1 LERKSTYK
9 VNTAIENLLCYL
21 WKPVLRGEKEM
32 SARDLS
38 VLISVI
44 LIVSMLIIPFPT
56 WLLSILIILNITL
69 ALLVLLVSMNM
80 TEPLQFSV
88 FPSLLL
94 LLTLYRLG
102 LNVSTTRAI
111 LSHGDAGG
119 VVETFGTFVVGG
131 NIVVGLILFLILIII
146 QFIVI
151 TKGAERVSEVAARF
165 TLDAMPGK
173 QMSIDA
179 DLNAGMI
186 SEQEARERRK
196 KVGREA
202 DFYGA
207 MDGASKFVKGD
218 AIASIIIVLINL
230 IAGIIIGMLQQ
241 GMGLADAAKHFS
253 LLSVGDGI
261 VSQIPA
267 LLISTATGIVV
278 TRAASEGNLGQEITS
293 QLLAYPKLLYVAGG
307 TIFLLGLFTPIN
319 DLLTIPI
326 AGMLAVG
333 GYMFSKVPKTDKLQL
348 EEMEEASGADEMKSP
363 ESVISLLNV
372 DPIEF
377 EFGYGLIPL
386 ADTNQGGDLLDRIVM
401 IRRQLAIELGLVI
414 PVVRIRDNIQLQ
426 PNEYRL
432 KIKGNEMAR
441 GELLLDHYLAMSP
454 GIEDDSIEGIDTIE
468 PSFGLPAK
476 WITDG
481 MKERAEIFGYTV
493 VDPPSV
499 VSTHITEVIK
509 ANAYELLGRQ
519 ETKQLIDHVKE
530 SYPILIEE
538 VTPNPLSVGEV
549 QKVLSKLL
557 KENVSIRN
565 LPVIF
570 ETLADFGKV
579 TTDTDILA
587 EYVRQALARQI
598 TNQYASQGETL
609 KVATLSGKAE
619 KSVADAIQ
627 QTEHGNYLALD
638 PSISQRILESIA
650 KNIEQFSMMEQTPIV
665 LCSPAVRMYVRQLTE
680 RYFPKVPIL
689 SYNELEANVEVQS
702 VGVVN
707 VD

>member
-1 LERKSTYK
+1 
-9 VNTAIENLLCYL
+9 
-21 WKPVLRGEKEM
+21 M
-32 SARDLS
+32 SARDLP
-38 VLISVI
+38 VLLGVI
-44 LIVSMLIIPFPT
+44 LIVAMLVIPLPS
-56 WLLSILIILNITL
+56 WLLSVLIIINISL
-69 ALLVLLVSMNM
+69 ALLVLLTSMNM
-80 TEPLQFSV
+80 REPLQFSV

-94 LLTLYRLG
+94 LLTLFRLG
-102 LNVSTTRAI
+102 LNVSTTRSI
-111 LSHGDAGG
+111 LSRGEAGG
-119 VVETFGTFVVGG
+119 VVETFGTFVTGG
-131 NIVVGLILFLILIII
+131 NLLVGMVVFLILVII

-186 SEQEARERRK
+186 SEREARERRE
-196 KVGREA
+196 KVGRES

-218 AIASIIIVLINL
+218 AIAGIIIVIINL
-230 IAGIIIGMLQQ
+230 IFGMIVGVAQQ
-241 GMGLADAAKHFS
+241 GMAIGDAVSRYS
-253 LLSVGDGI
+253 LLTVGDGL

-278 TRAASEGNLGQEITS
+278 TRAASEGNLSSEITG
-293 QLLAYPKLLYVAGG
+293 QLFAYPKMLYITGG
-307 TIFLLGLFTPIN
+307 TIFFLGLFTPIS
-319 DLLTIPI
+319 DLLTISI
-326 AGMLAVG
+326 AGLLFMG
-333 GYMFSKVPKTDKLQL
+333 GYAISHNSNEEKAGIEETEEEVGTDDL
-348 EEMEEASGADEMKSP
+348 KSP
-363 ESVISLLNV
+363 ESVVSLLNV

-386 ADTNQGGDLLDRIVM
+386 ADSNQGGDLLDRIVM

-426 PNEYRL
+426 PNEYRF
-432 KIKGNEMAR
+432 KIKGSEMAR

-454 GIEDDSIEGIDTIE
+454 GVDDDSVDGIDTIE

-476 WITDG
+476 WVTEEV
-481 MKERAEIFGYTV
+481 KEQAEMLGYTV

-499 VSTHITEVIK
+499 VSTHITEVLK
-509 ANAYELLGRQ
+509 RNAYELLGRQ
-519 ETKQLIDHVKE
+519 ETKQLIEHLKE
-530 SYPILIEE
+530 TYPILVDE

-549 QKVLSKLL
+549 QKVLAKLL

-565 LPVIF
+565 LPIIF
-570 ETLADFGKV
+570 ETLADFGKII
-579 TTDTDILA
+579 TDPELLA

-598 TNQYASQGETL
+598 TNQYTVNGQTL
-609 KVATLSGKAE
+609 KVVTISGKIE
-619 KSVADAIQ
+619 KILADGIQ
-627 QTEHGNYLALD
+627 QTEHGSYLSID
-638 PSISQRILESIA
+638 PAMSQSILEALASQ
-650 KNIEQFSMMEQTPIV
+650 IEKLSLTEQTPVV
-665 LCSPAVRMYVRQLTE
+665 LCSPAVRMYLRQLTE
-680 RYFPKVPIL
+680 RYFPQVPIL

-707 VD
+707 IE

>member
-1 LERKSTYK
+1 
-9 VNTAIENLLCYL
+9 
-21 WKPVLRGEKEM
+21 M
-32 SARDLS
+32 SAKDLS
-38 VLISVI
+38 VLLSVI
-44 LIVSMLIIPFPT
+44 LIVAMLIIPFPT
-56 WLLSILIILNITL
+56 WLLSILIILNISL
-69 ALLVLLVSMNM
+69 ALLVLLISMNIS
-80 TEPLQFSV
+80 EPLQFSV

-102 LNVSTTRAI
+102 LNVSTTRSI
-111 LSHGDAGG
+111 LSTGSGGG

-131 NIVVGLILFLILIII
+131 NIVVGLVLFTILVII

-151 TKGAERVSEVAARF
+151 TKGSERVSEVAARF
-165 TLDAMPGK
+165 SLDAMPGK

-186 SEQEARERRK
+186 TETQARERRE

-202 DFYGA
+202 DFYGS

-230 IAGIIIGMLQQ
+230 CVGIVIGMLQQ
-241 GMGLADAAKHFS
+241 GMSFADAAHQFS
-253 LLSVGDGI
+253 LMTVGDGI

-267 LLISTATGIVV
+267 LLNSTATGIVV
-278 TRAASEGNLGQEITS
+278 TRAASNGNLGNEIMS
-293 QLLAYPKLLYVAGG
+293 QLLAFPKMLYIAGG
-307 TIFLLGLFTPIN
+307 TIFLLGLCTPIN
-319 DLLTIPI
+319 DLLTIPV
-326 AGMLAVG
+326 ASMLVFG
-333 GYMFSKVPKTDKLQL
+333 GYTFSKIPEPDKLEL
-348 EEMEEASGADEMKSP
+348 EQMEEAVQTDEMKSP
-363 ESVISLLNV
+363 ESVINLLDV

-401 IRRQLAIELGLVI
+401 IRRQLAIELGMVI
-414 PVVRIRDNIQLQ
+414 PVVRIRDNIQLK

-454 GIEDDSIEGIDTIE
+454 GVEDDSIEGIDTIE

-476 WITDG
+476 WITEEQ
-481 MKERAEIFGYTV
+481 KERAEIFGYTV

-509 ANAYELLGRQ
+509 ANAHELLGRQ
-519 ETKQLIDHVKE
+519 ETKQLIDHLKE
-530 SYPILIEE
+530 KYPILIEE
-538 VTPNPLSVGEV
+538 VTPNPLSVGDV
-549 QKVLSKLL
+549 QKVLAKLL
-557 KENVSIRN
+557 RENVSIRN

-570 ETLADFGKV
+570 ETLADFAKV
-579 TTDTDILA
+579 TSDTDILA
-587 EYVRQALARQI
+587 EYVRQSLARQI
-598 TNQYASQGETL
+598 TNQHVGQGETL
-609 KVATLSGKAE
+609 KVATLSGKIE
-619 KSVADAIQ
+619 KTIADAIQ

-638 PSISQRILESIA
+638 PAISQKILEAIA
-650 KNIEQFSMMEQTPIV
+650 KQIEQFSTLEQTPIL

-702 VGVVN
+702 IGVVN
-707 VD
+707 MD

>member
-1 LERKSTYK
+1 
-9 VNTAIENLLCYL
+9 
-21 WKPVLRGEKEM
+21 M

-38 VLISVI
+38 VLASVI
-44 LIVSMLIIPFPT
+44 LIVAMLIIPFPS
-56 WLLSILIILNITL
+56 WLLSLLIIVNISL
-69 ALLVLLVSMNM
+69 ALLVLLTSMNM
-80 TEPLQFSV
+80 NEPLQFSI

-94 LLTLYRLG
+94 LLTLFRLG
-102 LNVSTTRAI
+102 LNVSTTRSI
-111 LSHGDAGG
+111 LSKGEAGD

-131 NIVVGLILFLILIII
+131 NILVGLVVFIILIVI

-151 TKGAERVSEVAARF
+151 TKGSERVSEVAARF

-186 SEQEARERRK
+186 SEHDARNRRE

-218 AIASIIIVLINL
+218 AIAGIVIVMINL
-230 IAGIIIGMLQQ
+230 IFGIIIGMTQQ
-241 GMGLADAAKHFS
+241 GLPIAEAATRYS
-253 LLSVGDGI
+253 LLTVGDGI

-278 TRAASEGNLGQEITS
+278 TRAASEGNLGQDIMN
-293 QLLAYPKLLYVAGG
+293 QLLAYPAMLYVAAF
-307 TIFLLGLFTPIN
+307 TIFMLGVATPIN
-319 DLLTIPI
+319 DILTIPVAALLGI
-326 AGMLAVG
+326 GAFMLSRSPQETESD
-333 GYMFSKVPKTDKLQL
+333 MM
-348 EEMEEASGADEMKSP
+348 EMEEEVEQDEMKSP
-363 ESVISLLNV
+363 ESVVNLLNV

-454 GIEDDSIEGIDTIE
+454 GVEDDSIEGIDTIE

-476 WITDG
+476 WISEET
-481 MKERAEIFGYTV
+481 KEQAEIFGYTV

-499 VSTHITEVIK
+499 VSTHITEMIK
-509 ANAYELLGRQ
+509 TNAHELLGRQ
-519 ETKQLIDHVKE
+519 ETKQLIDHLQE
-530 SYPILIEE
+530 SYPILVEE
-538 VTPNPLSVGEV
+538 VTPNPLTVGEV
-549 QKVLSKLL
+549 QKVLAKLL

-565 LPVIF
+565 LPIIF
-570 ETLADFGKV
+570 ETLADYAKMSS
-579 TTDTDILA
+579 DTDLLA
-587 EYVRQALARQI
+587 EYVRQSLARQI
-598 TNQYASQGETL
+598 TSQYVQGDDSL
-609 KVATLSGKAE
+609 KVVTMSGKVE
-619 KSVADAIQ
+619 KLIADAIQ
-627 QTEHGNYLALD
+627 QTEHGNYLSMD
-638 PSISQRILESIA
+638 PNDSQGILEAVASQV
-650 KNIEQFSMMEQTPIV
+650 EQLSLMEESPII

-680 RYFPKVPIL
+680 RYFPQVPII

-702 VGVVN
+702 LGVVN
-707 VD
+707 VG

>member
-1 LERKSTYK
+1 MRLK
-9 VNTAIENLLCYL
+9 
-21 WKPVLRGEKEM
+21 
-32 SARDLS
+32 DLS
-38 VLISVI
+38 VLLSVI
-44 LIVSMLIIPFPT
+44 LIVAMLIIPFPT
-56 WLLSILIILNITL
+56 WLLSILILINITL
-69 ALLVLLVSMNM
+69 ALLVLMTTMNM
-80 TEPLQFSV
+80 SEPLQFSI

-94 LLTLYRLG
+94 LLTLFRLG
-102 LNVSTTRAI
+102 LNVSTTRSI
-111 LSHGDAGG
+111 LSTGDAGG
-119 VVETFGTFVVGG
+119 VVHTFGTFVVGG
-131 NIVVGLILFLILIII
+131 NIVVGLVVFLILIII

-179 DLNAGMI
+179 DLNAGII
-186 SEQEARERRK
+186 SEQQARERRE
-196 KVGREA
+196 KVSREA
-202 DFYGA
+202 DFYGS

-218 AIASIIIVLINL
+218 AIAGIIIVLINL
-230 IAGIIIGMLQQ
+230 IFGIVIGMMQL
-241 GMGLADAAKHFS
+241 GLPFAEAAHRFS
-253 LLSVGDGI
+253 LMTVGDGL

-278 TRAASEGNLGQEITS
+278 TRAASDGNLGSDILT
-293 QLLAYPKLLYVAGG
+293 QLFAFPKMLYVTGG

-319 DLLTIPI
+319 DILTIPI
-326 AGMLAVG
+326 AALLCIG
-333 GYMFSKVPKTDKLQL
+333 GYMISKTPESGKEPL
-348 EEMEEASGADEMKSP
+348 EELEDEMEAGEMKSP
-363 ESVISLLNV
+363 ENVVSLLNV

-386 ADTNQGGDLLDRIVM
+386 ADANQGGDLLDRIVM

-454 GIEDDSIEGIDTIE
+454 GIEDDSIEGIDTVE

-476 WITDG
+476 WITED
-481 MKERAEIFGYTV
+481 MKEQAEIFGYTV

-509 ANAYELLGRQ
+509 GNAHELLGRQ
-519 ETKQLIDHVKE
+519 ETKQLIDHLNE
-530 SYPILIEE
+530 SYPILVEE
-538 VTPNPLSVGEV
+538 VTPNPLTVGEV
-549 QKVLSKLL
+549 QKVLAKLL

-565 LPVIF
+565 LPIIF

-579 TTDTDILA
+579 TSDTELLT

-598 TNQYASQGETL
+598 TNQFSQGNDSL
-609 KVATLSGKAE
+609 KVVTLSGKVEKLIAE
-619 KSVADAIQ
+619 GIQ
-627 QTEHGNYLALD
+627 QTEHGNYLSID
-638 PSISQRILESIA
+638 PTVSQGILESIA
-650 KNIEQFSMMEQTPIV
+650 SQVEQLSLMEQTPIV
-665 LCSPAVRMYVRQLTE
+665 LCSPAVRMYTRQLTE
-680 RYFPKVPIL
+680 RYFPQIPIL

-707 VD
+707 VE